1 AIELAAARVRSLSP
15 EAIASRLDDRFR
27 LLTRGDQTALP
38 RQQTLRALIDWSYE
52 LLDEAERAVF
62 RRLAVFA
69 GGWTLD
75 AAERIAS
82 LGAVSEASVLDHV
95 TALVE
100 KSLVVFAPAVERYRY
115 LETVREYAL
124 ERLSESQEFAQA
136 RQRHLEHYLAFAEQA
151 RAEPAR

>member
-1 AIELAAARVRSLSP
+1 ESAAERLFLERARAAKSGFRVNGSRAAVTSICKRLDGIPLAVELAAARVRSLSP
-15 EAIASRLDDRFR
+15 EAIAARLDDRFR

-38 RQQTLRALIDWSYE
+38 RQQTLRALIDWSHE

-75 AAERIAS
+75 AAERVAS
-82 LGAVSEASVLDHV
+82 FGDLAEADVLDRV

-100 KSLVVFAPAVERYRY
+100 KSLVVA
-115 LETVREYAL
+115 
-124 ERLSESQEFAQA
+124 
-136 RQRHLEHYLAFAEQA
+136 
-151 RAEPAR
+151 